1 MSVLVD
7 SFLIVVCLLV
17 FIAESGQNVEFSQRQ
32 AVVEE
37 AGEHR
42 LFDAV
47 VGISGE
53 AALEKYVMAVGEC
66 LFCAETEFAFPEWG
80 GEQEFG
86 GIEVVAYAVARSG
99 VFGSVVF
106 CLLTD
111 AVPSVQVV
119 GVEVDVPF
127 AESAV
132 VVSVGCLP
140 PAGVGI
146 CLAESVQVVY
156 FFAVL

>member
-1 MSVLVD
+1 M
-7 SFLIVVCLLV
+7 
-17 FIAESGQNVEFSQRQ
+17 
-32 AVVEE
+32 
-37 AGEHR
+37 
-42 LFDAV
+42 FDAV
-47 VGISGE
+47 VGIGGE
-53 AALEKYVMAVGEC
+53 TALEKYIVAVGEC

-80 GEQEFG
+80 GEQQFG

-106 CLLTD
+106 GILTD
-111 AVPSVQVV
+111 AVPAVQVV

-146 CLAESVQVVY
+146 CLRRACRWSTSLPSCRMRVVPSLVVCALPM
-156 FFAVL
+156 FVPGM